1 LTAIGQANIHAVHIG
16 GAEEDGSLDRHHQ
29 RTPSG
34 RLRARGAGVPFVG
47 IPGAFNA
54 ITDVA
59 GVEVGYCT
67 LIRGDGP
74 LVVGEGPV
82 RTGVT
87 AIFPHGRA
95 HPNTGAYAGWFS
107 MSGNGEMTGMAFV
120 DERGRF
126 DGPITLTNTHSCGLA
141 RDATARWLFSQL
153 RPGEKADQP
162 FWLPV
167 SAETCDEALND
178 MNGHHVKEEHVIAAF
193 EDARSGPIEEGSVGG
208 GTGMRCY
215 EFKAGSGTASRVVDH
230 AQARHVV
237 GAFVQS
243 NFGKRRLLTIAGLPV
258 GAEIPVGGESGAE
271 NGSIIII
278 VATDAPMMPHQ
289 LRRIARRAAFGIA
302 RSGGIAS
309 NESGDLILAFS
320 TANTAA
326 VETHEGVV
334 TARYLGEQAMSRFYE
349 ATIEA
354 VDEAIMNSLF
364 AAETMIGRDGHVCPG
379 LPVERVQAIL
389 ARHGRLSETTTNQP
403 DRDGGE
409 GHVS

>member
-1 LTAIGQANIHAVHIG
+1 M
-16 GAEEDGSLDRHHQ
+16 DRHHLM
-29 RTPSG
+29 TPSG
-34 RLRARGAGVPFVG
+34 KLRARGAGVPFVG
-47 IPGAFNA
+47 SPGGFNA
-54 ITDVA
+54 ITDVE

-67 LIRGDGP
+67 LIRGEGP

-87 AIFPHGRA
+87 AIFPQGRA
-95 HPNTGAYAGWFS
+95 RPNAGAYAGWFS

-120 DERGRF
+120 EERGRF

-141 RDATARWLFSQL
+141 RDVTARWLFSQL
-153 RPGEKADQP
+153 RPGDKVDQS

-167 SAETCDEALND
+167 SAETCDDALND

-193 EDARSGPIEEGSVGG
+193 DDARTGPIEEGSVGG

-215 EFKAGSGTASRVVDH
+215 EFKGGSGTASRIVDYATERWH
-230 AQARHVV
+230 V

-243 NFGKRRLLTIAGLPV
+243 NFGKRHLLTIAGIPV
-258 GAEIPVGGESGAE
+258 GAEIPVGEEPHAE

-289 LRRIARRAAFGIA
+289 LRRVARRAAFGIA

-320 TANTAA
+320 TANSAA
-326 VETHEGVV
+326 VETHEGMVE
-334 TARYLGEQAMSRFYE
+334 TRYLGEQAMSGFYE
-349 ATIEA
+349 ATIQA

-364 AAETMIGRDGHVCPG
+364 ANETMIGRDGHVCPG
-379 LPVERVQAIL
+379 LPIDRVRAIL
-389 ARHGRLSETTTNQP
+389 RRHGRLEVTTA
-403 DRDGGE
+403 E
-409 GHVS
+409 

>member
-1 LTAIGQANIHAVHIG
+1 MNPSH
-16 GAEEDGSLDRHHQ
+16 
-29 RTPSG
+29 RTTPAG
-34 RLRARGAGVPFVG
+34 KLRARGAGVPFVG
-47 IPGAFNA
+47 VPGPANA

-59 GVEVGYCT
+59 GIEVGYCT
-67 LIRGDGP
+67 LIKGEGAM
-74 LVVGEGPV
+74 VVGQGPI

-87 AIFPHGRA
+87 AIFPHGRGN
-95 HPNTGAYAGWFS
+95 PNGGAYAGWFS

-141 RDATARWLFSQL
+141 RDVTAKWLFSKL
-153 RPGEKADQP
+153 KPGDKADQP

-178 MNGHHVKEEHVIAAF
+178 INGHHVKEEHVIAAF

-215 EFKAGSGTASRVVDH
+215 EFKGGSGTASRKLDYGEETFH
-230 AQARHVV
+230 V

-243 NFGKRRLLTIAGLPV
+243 NFGKRHLLTIAGIPIGV
-258 GAEIPVGGESGAE
+258 EIPVGEEAGEE

-278 VATDAPMMPHQ
+278 VATDAPMLPHQ
-289 LRRIARRAAFGIA
+289 LRRVARRAAFGIA

-320 TANTAA
+320 TANAAA
-326 VETHEGVV
+326 VGAHTGMIE
-334 TARYLGEQAMSRFYE
+334 ARYLGEQAMSRFYE
-349 ATIEA
+349 ATIQA
-354 VDEAIMNSLF
+354 VDEAIMNSIF
-364 AAETMIGRDGHVCPG
+364 ANETMVGRDGYVCPG
-379 LPVERVQAIL
+379 LPIEKVQTL
-389 ARHGRLSETTTNQP
+389 LRRHGRLVEAAV
-403 DRDGGE
+403 G
-409 GHVS
+409 

>member
-1 LTAIGQANIHAVHIG
+1 
-16 GAEEDGSLDRHHQ
+16 LDRRH
-29 RTPSG
+29 RWTPSG
-34 RLRARGAGVPFVG
+34 KLRARGAGAPFIG
-47 IPGAFNA
+47 APGAFNA
-54 ITDVA
+54 ITDVP

-95 HPNTGAYAGWFS
+95 RPNAGAYAGWFS

-120 DERGRF
+120 EERGRF

-141 RDATARWLFSQL
+141 RDVTARWLFSQL

-167 SAETCDEALND
+167 AAETCDDALND
-178 MNGHHVKEEHVIAAF
+178 MNGHHVKAEHVIAAF

-215 EFKAGSGTASRVVDH
+215 EFKGGSGTASRVVDYGGERY
-230 AQARHVV
+230 AV

-243 NFGKRRLLTIAGLPV
+243 NFGKRHLLTIGGIPV
-258 GAEIPVGGESGAE
+258 GAEIPVDGESGAE

-278 VATDAPMMPHQ
+278 IATDAPMMPHQ
-289 LRRIARRAAFGIA
+289 LRRVARRAAFGIA

-326 VETHEGVV
+326 VEAHDGVLD
-334 TARYLGEQAMSRFYE
+334 ARYLGEQAMSRFYE
-349 ATIEA
+349 ATIQA

-364 AAETMIGRDGHVCPG
+364 ANETMVGRDGYVCPG

-389 ARHGRLSETTTNQP
+389 ARHGRLSATAAE
-403 DRDGGE
+403 DHARDGGD

>member
-1 LTAIGQANIHAVHIG
+1 M
-16 GAEEDGSLDRHHQ
+16 
-29 RTPSG
+29 
-34 RLRARGAGVPFVG
+34 PFVG
-47 IPGAFNA
+47 VPGEFNA
-54 ITDVA
+54 ITDVP

-95 HPNTGAYAGWFS
+95 KANAGAYAGWFS

-126 DGPITLTNTHSCGLA
+126 DGPITITNTHSCGLA
-141 RDATARWLFSQL
+141 RDVTAQWLFSQL
-153 RPGEKADQP
+153 KPGEKADQP

-167 SAETCDEALND
+167 AAETCDDSLND
-178 MNGHHVKEEHVIAAF
+178 MNGHHVKAEHVIAAF
-193 EDARSGPIEEGSVGG
+193 EDARGGAIEEGSVGG

-215 EFKAGSGTASRVVDH
+215 EFKGGSGAASRIVDYAGEGYH
-230 AQARHVV
+230 V

-243 NFGKRRLLTIAGLPV
+243 NFGKRHQLTIAGIPV
-258 GAEIPVGGESGAE
+258 GLEIPVGSEATDE
-271 NGSIIII
+271 NGSIIIV

-289 LRRIARRAAFGIA
+289 LRRVARRAAFGIA

-320 TANTAA
+320 TANVAA

-334 TARYLGEQAMSRFYE
+334 DARYLGEQAMSRFYE
-349 ATIEA
+349 ATIQA
-354 VDEAIMNSLF
+354 VDEAIKNSLF
-364 AAETMIGRDGHVCPG
+364 ANETMVGRDGYVCPG
-379 LPVERVQAIL
+379 LPIERVRAIL
-389 ARHGRLSETTTNQP
+389 RRHGRLVDDSVE
-403 DRDGGE
+403 
-409 GHVS
+409 